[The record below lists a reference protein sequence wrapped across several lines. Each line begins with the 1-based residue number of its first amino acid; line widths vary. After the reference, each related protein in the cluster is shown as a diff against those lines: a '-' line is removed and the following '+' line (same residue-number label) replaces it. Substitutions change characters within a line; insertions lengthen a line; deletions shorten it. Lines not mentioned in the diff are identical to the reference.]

1 MSEERKPGFIRRTF
15 GFAWSLLTWLRT
27 TTFNLLFLV
36 IVLAIAASL
45 LSEDT
50 AVMPDSTALRIAPS
64 GFLVDQR
71 SYVDPMTQ
79 FLEQSSAEDAET
91 LVRDLTTSLTRA
103 AKDQRITALVLDL
116 SNLYGGGISKLEEI
130 GQALQTFKASGKK
143 IYAVSD
149 NYSQD
154 QYYLASYADTIY
166 LNPMGAV
173 LLTGYG
179 SYRNYFKSA
188 LDKLDMNFHV
198 FRVGEYKD
206 AVEPFLQDH
215 MSDASREH
223 NQLWLTDLWQTYH
236 EQVEQQ
242 RGLAP
247 DTLNDYINNLDQ
259 HMATTAGDS
268 ASLAMSKGLVDELA
282 SRHVINQQLREALG
296 KNDNGGNN
304 VGYDGGYNAI
314 DYWDYLD
321 FTDREQPQNAES
333 IGLLIAKGAI
343 LDGQQPEGTIGG
355 DTLAALIEDA
365 RKDSDIKALVI
376 RVDSPGGSAFA
387 SEVIREQLNVTRE
400 AGIPIVVSM
409 GSVAASGGYWI
420 SMGAD
425 EVWATPTTITGSIG
439 VFSAFPTVE
448 NTLGR
453 LGISTDGVGTTKLA
467 GALRIDRPLSPL
479 ASNVLQQSV
488 DNIYQRFLTIVADAR
503 QSTPEQI
510 HTVAQGRVWTGSA
523 AQELGLVDNLGTLED
538 AIAAAAAKA
547 ELSNYKVKEVRKAL
561 SPGEQLLLELSGG
574 MASIGEKIS
583 ASWKLPAFWQQ
594 AIAPAQQQLQL
605 LQQMNDPQGVYAQCL
620 ECSSSY

>member
-1 MSEERKPGFIRRTF
+1 MSEAMPEQKKPGLLRRSI
-15 GFAWSLLTWLRT
+15 GALWGLLTWLRT
-27 TTFNLLFLV
+27 TTFNILFLIV
-36 IVLAIAASL
+36 ILAIIASL
-45 LSEDT
+45 ASEET
-50 AVMPDSTALRIAPS
+50 AVMPESTALRIAPS

-71 SYVDPMTQ
+71 SYVDPVTQ
-79 FLEQSSAEDAET
+79 FLEQSSPEDAET
-91 LVRDLTTSLTRA
+91 LVRDLTTSLKRA
-103 AKDQRITALVLDL
+103 AEDDRITALVLDL
-116 SNLYGGGISKLEEI
+116 SNLFGGGISKLEEI
-130 GQALQTFKASGKK
+130 GQALQTFKATGKK

-166 LNPMGAV
+166 LNPMGTV

-188 LDKLDMNFHV
+188 LDKLDLNFHV

-223 NQLWLTDLWQTYH
+223 NQLWLTDLWQTYY

-242 RGLAP
+242 RGLSP

-259 HMATTAGDS
+259 HMAANAGDS
-268 ASLAMSKGLVDELA
+268 ATLAKNKNLVDELA
-282 SRHVINQQLREALG
+282 SRHTINQQLREALG
-296 KNDNGGNN
+296 EDDNGG
-304 VGYDGGYNAI
+304 YDAI

-321 FTDREQPQNAES
+321 FTDREQPQSADT

-365 RKDSDIKALVI
+365 RENSDIKALVI

-439 VFSAFPTVE
+439 VFSAFPTLE

-453 LGISTDGVGTTKLA
+453 LGISTDGIGTTKLA
-467 GALRIDRPLSPL
+467 GALRVDRPLSPL

-488 DNIYQRFLTIVADAR
+488 DNIYQRFLAIVAEAR
-503 QSTPEQI
+503 QSTPEQV
-510 HTVAQGRVWTGSA
+510 HSVAQGRVWTGTA
-523 AQELGLVDNLGTLED
+523 AQELGLVDNLGSLDD
-538 AIAAAAAKA
+538 AIAAAADKA
-547 ELSNYKVKEVRKAL
+547 ELTDYQIEEVRKPL
-561 SPGEQLLLELSGG
+561 TPGEQLLLELSGG
-574 MASIGEKIS
+574 MVSIGQKIS
-583 ASWKLPAFWQQ
+583 ASWQLPAFWQQ
-594 AIAPAQQQLQL
+594 ALAPVQQQMQL

-620 ECSSSY
+620 ECSGI

>member
-1 MSEERKPGFIRRTF
+1 MSEQKKPGFIRRTF
-15 GFAWSLLTWLRT
+15 GFVWSLLTWLRT

-36 IVLAIAASL
+36 IILAIIVSL
-45 LSEDT
+45 SDEDT

-79 FLEQSSAEDAET
+79 FLEQSSPEDAET

-103 AKDQRITALVLDL
+103 AEDKRITALVLDL

-130 GQALQTFKASGKK
+130 GQALQTFKASGKQ

-242 RGLAP
+242 RGLTP

-259 HMATTAGDS
+259 HMAANAGDS
-268 ASLAMSKGLVDELA
+268 ATLAKTKGLVDELA
-282 SRHVINQQLREALG
+282 SRHRINQHLREALG
-296 KNDNGGNN
+296 EDDNGG
-304 VGYDGGYNAI
+304 YDAI

-321 FTDREQPQNAES
+321 FTDREQPQSADT

-365 RKDSDIKALVI
+365 REDSDIKALVI

-420 SMGAD
+420 AMGAD

-510 HTVAQGRVWTGSA
+510 HTVAQGRVWTGTA

-547 ELSNYKVKEVRKAL
+547 ELTDYQVEEVRKAL
-561 SPGEQLLLELSGG
+561 TPGEQLLLELSGG
-574 MASIGEKIS
+574 MVSIGEKVS
-583 ASWKLPAFWQQ
+583 ASWQLPAFWQQ
-594 AIAPAQQQLQL
+594 AIAPVQQQLQL

-620 ECSSSY
+620 ECAGVH